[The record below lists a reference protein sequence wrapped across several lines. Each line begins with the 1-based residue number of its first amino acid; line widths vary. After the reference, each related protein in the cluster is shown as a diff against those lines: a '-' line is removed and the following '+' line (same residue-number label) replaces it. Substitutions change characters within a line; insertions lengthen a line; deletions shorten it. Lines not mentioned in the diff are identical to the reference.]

1 MFSGA
6 SNKTTLQNT
15 LRTGVYAMVY
25 IRQAADMAIDDNAI
39 TAEEHRLYYTTLTSF
54 NAHDLNYLFIASG
67 DDCVI
72 WVQKKLTPYLVRAIR
87 NLTSTKSDK
96 PQRRGVGQVIKE
108 IRVSEPHRIDFCSK
122 WSYPTPNG
130 IKFFRNINNCVKNSL
145 RYNGTAEH
153 LTNNPKEHSWL
164 VGDAL
169 YRESGSAIA
178 KEIG

>member
-1 MFSGA
+1 
-6 SNKTTLQNT
+6 
-15 LRTGVYAMVY
+15 
-25 IRQAADMAIDDNAI
+25 
-39 TAEEHRLYYTTLTSF
+39 
-54 NAHDLNYLFIASG
+54 
-67 DDCVI
+67 
-72 WVQKKLTPYLVRAIR
+72 
-87 NLTSTKSDK
+87 LTSTKSDK
-96 PQRRGVGQVIKE
+96 PQEKGVGQVIKE

-145 RYNGTAEH
+145 RYNGEAEY

-178 KEIG
+178 KEIGLARMRMGNKPPPKTHEKWKAVKGRSQLKVDSDCDLREELETYHQFTGKCKTQ